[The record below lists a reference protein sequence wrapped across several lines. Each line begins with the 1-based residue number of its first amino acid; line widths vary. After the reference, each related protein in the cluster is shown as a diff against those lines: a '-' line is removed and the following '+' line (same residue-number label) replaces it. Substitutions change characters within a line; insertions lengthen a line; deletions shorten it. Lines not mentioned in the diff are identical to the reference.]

1 MLKLVKYLK
10 RKEWLFFSL
19 SLVFIMAQVWL
30 DLKLPDYMSEITK
43 LVETEGSAMSDIWTA
58 GGMMLLCSLGSLA
71 SSVAVCFFASKIAA
85 GFSRRLRRE
94 VYYKV
99 QSFSKNEIGAFST
112 ASLITRSTNDVM
124 QVQSLIVMSMQV
136 VIKAPLMAAWAI
148 TKIAGKAWQW
158 SLATAI
164 TVVILMLLMAL
175 ILAITFPRMRR
186 VQWLQDGLNR
196 SARENLT
203 GIRVVRAFNAEKY
216 QHEKFQESN
225 TELMENQ
232 LFANRAL
239 TFISPFMSLAMNLMS
254 MSIYWIGAILINSV
268 VPDGAG
274 ALAERVGIFA
284 DMIVFMSYA
293 MQVIGSF
300 LMMAAVFVIAPRAF
314 VAAGRINEI
323 LDAKVSVKEGSD
335 LTSENETLK
344 MCTLDKNDGGNT
356 MLEFQNS
363 TLFFGSDGE
372 LLMIPNDSGD
382 RPMIEF
388 EHVNYRYPDGSGDVL
403 HDISFKINKGETVAI
418 IGSTGSGKTTLVNL
432 IPRFSDPCGGRVLID
447 GSDVK
452 EYSFDRLSRK
462 IAFVEQKPV
471 MFSGT
476 VKTNLLMGSEI
487 DDAVLRKAL
496 RIAQAE
502 DFVDSLENGWDSPV
516 ARGGSNLSGGQKQRL
531 SIARAVSRKTDIL
544 VLDDAF
550 SALDFK
556 TDKALRSA
564 LSRELSGA
572 TVVIIAQR
580 IGTIMNSDR
589 IIVLDEGRIVG
600 IGKHKELL
608 ESCEVYRQIALSQL
622 SEEELCL

>member
-1 MLKLVKYLK
+1 MLKLLKYLK
-10 RKEWLFFSL
+10 SKEWLFFTL

-85 GFSRRLRRE
+85 GFSRRLRRA

-99 QSFSKNEIGAFST
+99 RSFSESEMSEFST

-124 QVQSLIVMSMQV
+124 QVQMLVVMGMQV

-158 SLATAI
+158 SLATGI
-164 TVVILMLLMAL
+164 TVAVLMILMATIL
-175 ILAITFPRMRR
+175 IITFPRMRR

-216 QHEKFQESN
+216 QHKKFQKSN

-239 TFISPFMSLAMNLMS
+239 TFITPFMSLAMNLLS

-268 VPDGAG
+268 VVNGAE
-274 ALAERVGIFA
+274 AIAERVGIFA

-293 MQVIGSF
+293 MQVITSF

-314 VAAGRINEI
+314 VSAGRINEV
-323 LDAKVSVKEGSD
+323 LNTQPSVKEGKGD
-335 LTSENETLK
+335 AVDTGGVN
-344 MCTLDKNDGGNT
+344 MCLLDGDGGAVVDLKSSTLFWSGDSVFTLQNEKSSGP
-356 MLEFQNS
+356 MLEFENVS
-363 TLFFGSDGE
+363 FRYKGG
-372 LLMIPNDSGD
+372 NGD
-382 RPMIEF
+382 ALS
-388 EHVNYRYPDGSGDVL
+388 N
-403 HDISFKINKGETVAI
+403 ISFTVGKGETLAI
-418 IGSTGSGKTTLVNL
+418 IGSTGSGKSTLVNL
-432 IPRFSDPCGGRVLID
+432 IPRFIDPTEGRILINGID
-447 GSDVK
+447 AK
-452 EYSFDRLSRK
+452 EYSFDQLSQRL
-462 IAFVEQKPV
+462 AFVSQKPV

-476 VKTNLLMGSEI
+476 VRSNVAMGSTADPE
-487 DDAVLRKAL
+487 LLPKAL
-496 RIAQAE
+496 RISQAE
-502 DFVDSLENGWDSPV
+502 EFVNALPDGADSAV
-516 ARGGSNLSGGQKQRL
+516 ARGGTNLSGGQRQRL
-531 SIARAVSRKTDIL
+531 AIARALCRRSDIL
-544 VLDDAF
+544 VLDDSF

-556 TDKALRSA
+556 TDRALREGLKS
-564 LSRELSGA
+564 ELKDM
-572 TVVIIAQR
+572 TVIIVAQR
-580 IGTIMNSDR
+580 IGTIMGADK
-589 IIVLDEGRIVG
+589 ILVLDEGKLVG
-600 IGKHKELL
+600 MGSHTELL
-608 ESCEVYRQIALSQL
+608 KTCTVYKQIALSQL
-622 SEEELCL
+622 SEEELKL